1 MSTLPA
7 PSIKKSANALF
18 VALLFIVLSLVTA
31 GCSLQDS
38 QQAESSR
45 GTNLMVA
52 ANTNPSI
59 LRTSSDTLKE
69 NTQNLENLTTEEIVR
84 EMSLREKIGQLFFVR
99 ARGYFKN
106 EHTEEYKELA
116 KKIDDF
122 KVGGIIFFDGT
133 VYGQAVLTND
143 LQQKSTVPLWITQD
157 MEFGAAMRIE
167 GTTRITPAMG
177 IAASGNANNAYWA
190 GKITAQEAKIL
201 GVNQIFAPVLDVNNN
216 PKNPVINIRS
226 FSGDP
231 GIVADFGTRFID
243 GVSSED
249 VISTA
254 KHFPGHGDT
263 DTDSHYRLPV
273 INADYARLDSIEL
286 VPFKAAIQKN
296 VGSVMSAHINFPK
309 IGSTPGRPS
318 TLDRSILNR
327 ILVDSLGFNGMIVTD
342 GLEMSGISSHYSP
355 GEAVV
360 LALQAGADI
369 MLLTPDELEAIE
381 KVEEAVRSGRL
392 SEQRIDNSVR
402 KLIRWKKQA
411 GLFEDASVKIDQL
424 NKVVSS
430 PQNKYLA
437 DQIARESIT
446 MLKNES
452 NIIPINPR
460 RFPRILVLS
469 VANDNSGNTGRYL
482 ARQMRQYHPA
492 VRFEVFDDRTNDE
505 EERSILRDA
514 RWADLI
520 VLGSY
525 INVDSQDEKQFS
537 DRQMEFL
544 NKLSTR
550 TPKILLTFD
559 NPYAVQDLP
568 NTEVQIIAWD
578 DTDQQIANTVPALL
592 GKSAISSK
600 LPIEIPGMYELG
612 HGLSQPRATECFDD
626 PASAGLSPDSLQ
638 KVETIMQDAIT
649 DSTFPGGVVGV
660 VKNGRLAYCHASG
673 YHTYDKSVEVA
684 PNDVYDLASLTKV
697 VATTTSVMKLVD
709 EGKVDLDDRVS
720 EYFPEFSNGEKT
732 EITLQ
737 QLLLHTSG
745 LPAFRVYV
753 DSLQT
758 RDEILNAVKN
768 EPLINKPGEKY
779 VYSDL
784 GFILLARIVEQVSG
798 QRIDEYT
805 RRNFYEPLHMESTFF
820 NPKSVGASLTERIP
834 PTEIDETYRHKLI
847 HAEVNDERAWYLEG
861 VAGHAGLFSNI
872 QDLSV
877 YAQLLLSKG
886 SYAGKQYISP
896 EIIEQ
901 FTSRQSNINQRGL
914 GFDRKSPSGFSTAGS
929 LTSDQTFGHLG
940 FTGTSIWIDPAN
952 DMAIILLTN
961 RTYPKRSYGKNISKV
976 RAAIADAVM
985 ASITAE

>member
-1 MSTLPA
+1 MSALPA
-7 PSIKKSANALF
+7 SSIKNCGN
-18 VALLFIVLSLVTA
+18 IVLATFLLVSLSLSTA
-31 GCSLQDS
+31 GCSLQNN
-38 QQAESSR
+38 QQADSSHS
-45 GTNLMVA
+45 TNLLLTGDTDPVF
-52 ANTNPSI
+52 
-59 LRTSSDTLKE
+59 LRTNTDTLKE
-69 NTQNLENLTTEEIVR
+69 NTPDLKTLSAEQIVR

-106 EHTEEYKELA
+106 EHTEEYRELT
-116 KKIDDF
+116 KKINDY

-143 LQQKSTVPLWITQD
+143 LQQKSTVPLWISQD

-177 IAASGNANNAYWA
+177 IAASGNPNNAYWA
-190 GKITAQEAKIL
+190 GKITAQEANAL
-201 GVNQIFAPVLDVNNN
+201 GVNQVFAPVLDVNNN

-231 GIVADFGTRFID
+231 DIVADFGTRFID
-243 GVSSED
+243 GVSSEN

-263 DTDSHYRLPV
+263 DTDSHYQLPV
-273 INADYARLDSIEL
+273 INADYARLDSVEL
-286 VPFKAAIQKN
+286 VPFKAAIKNN

-309 IGSTPGRPS
+309 IGTHPGRPS

-342 GLEMSGISSHYSP
+342 GLEMSGIASHYSP
-355 GEAVV
+355 GEAVI

-369 MLLTPDELEAIE
+369 MLLTPDELEAIKE
-381 KVEEAVRSGRL
+381 VEEAVHNGRL

-411 GLFEDASVKIDQL
+411 GLFRDASVKIDRL
-424 NKVVSS
+424 NKVISS
-430 PQNKYLA
+430 PQSKYRA

-446 MLKNES
+446 MLKNED

-469 VANDNSGNTGRYL
+469 VANDNSGDTGRYL

-492 VRFEVFDDRTNDE
+492 VRFEVFDDRSNEE

-525 INVDSQDEKQFS
+525 INVDARDEKQIS
-537 DRQMEFL
+537 DRQAEFL
-544 NKLSTR
+544 HKLPGR
-550 TPKILLTFD
+550 TPKVLLTFD
-559 NPYAVQDLP
+559 NPYTVQDLP

-578 DTDQQIANTVPALL
+578 DTDQQIDNTVPALF
-592 GKSAISSK
+592 GKSAINGK
-600 LPIEIPGMYELG
+600 LPIEIPGMYKMG
-612 HGLSQPRATECFDD
+612 HGLSQPHASECFDD

-638 KVETIMQDAIT
+638 KVETIMQEAII

-660 VKNGRLAYCHASG
+660 VKDGRLAYCYASG
-673 YHTYDKSVEVA
+673 YHTYDKSVQVK

-697 VATTTSVMKLVD
+697 IATTTSVMKLVD
-709 EGKVDLDDRVS
+709 EGKINLDDKVS
-720 EYFPEFSNGEKT
+720 QYFPEFSSGQKAN
-732 EITLQ
+732 ITIRH
-737 QLLLHTSG
+737 LLLHTSG

-768 EPLINKPGEKY
+768 EPLINTPGEKY

-784 GFILLARIVEQVSG
+784 GFILLARLIEQVSG
-798 QRIDEYT
+798 QRLDHYART
-805 RRNFYEPLHMESTFF
+805 HFYEPLHMESTHF
-820 NPKSVGASLTERIP
+820 NPKSIGPWLTDRIP
-834 PTEIDETYRHKLI
+834 PTEIDEMYRHKLI
-847 HAEVNDERAWYLEG
+847 QAEVNDERAWYLQG

-877 YAQLLLSKG
+877 YAQLLLNKG

-896 EIIEQ
+896 KTIEQ
-901 FTSRQSNINQRGL
+901 FTSRQSNVNQRGL
-914 GFDRKSPSGFSTAGS
+914 GFDRKTPDGFSTAGS
-929 LTSDQTFGHLG
+929 LTSNQTFGHLG
-940 FTGTSIWIDPAN
+940 FTGTSIWIDPVN
-952 DMAIILLTN
+952 DIAIILLTN

-976 RAAIADAVM
+976 RAAVADAVM
-985 ASITAE
+985 ASITDE